1 MINDKYGVKGFK
13 SLLITKGIKY
23 LEGKIGNLEF
33 DEIIIKIVD
42 YFPDKHAKR
51 VLKRIKNLVGR
62 FYLRLNQWEVN
73 FEQRYKQ
80 FFKKNKQEGTSGKE
94 KKKVVRV
101 VERKKKALKRNH
113 RKNKRFQN

>member
-80 FFKKNKQEGTSGKE
+80 FSTKNKQEGNSGKE
-94 KKKVVRV
+94 KKQVGKR
-101 VERKKKALKRNH
+101 VERKPKTH
-113 RKNKRFQN
+113 RKSGRKNLRH